1 MLDKQPLQVLLNERP
16 IIVSRWGLDRMEAL
30 LKELGHPEHTFE
42 TFHIAGT
49 NGKGSTAGFAAHIL
63 SVMGKR
69 TGLYTSPHLADVR
82 ERFHVLGKR
91 IEEDV
96 LQSAAQRILQC
107 STAGLATYFEVTT
120 ALAFL
125 YFSEMEV
132 EVAVVEAGL
141 GGRLDATNVLE
152 PIGTAITSIGLDH
165 TELLGSSLETIAGE
179 KAGILKPGVSVS
191 LGPLES
197 NARRVLLN
205 SASALGVPVA
215 EVGLDCQTS
224 AFVIDQG
231 DTCFCYTSN
240 RWPNGVKL
248 KIPLLGRHQ
257 VTNTALAV
265 LMLEQSIPNLL
276 SEQIVV
282 GVEAMSLPGRF
293 EILSTDDCTWVFDIA
308 HNTQAIKS
316 LMETL
321 RETDLPSPKVAVASI
336 LSDKEWTVMLEQLA
350 HDMDAIILT
359 QPLSVPD
366 SRRWDIEE
374 ARDYLL
380 RKSNTPV
387 HVIESLNEALDCG
400 RELCGHGTVVI
411 TGSTYTVG
419 DARTLMKAA

>member
-1 MLDKQPLQVLLNERP
+1 MPDKQPLQVLLNERP

-30 LKELGHPEHTFE
+30 LEELGHPEHTFE

-49 NGKGSTAGFAAHIL
+49 NGKGSTAGFAAQIL

-125 YFSEMEV
+125 YFSEMKV
-132 EVAVVEAGL
+132 DVAVVEAGL

-165 TELLGSSLETIAGE
+165 TELLGSSLESIAEE

-191 LGPLES
+191 LGPLEP
-197 NARRVLLN
+197 NARRVLLD
-205 SASALGVPVA
+205 SASALGVPVG

-224 AFVIDQG
+224 ALVIDQG
-231 DTCFCYTSN
+231 NTCFCYTSN

-257 VTNTALAV
+257 VINTAVAV
-265 LMLEQSIPNLL
+265 LMLEQSVPNLF
-276 SEQIVV
+276 SEQIVG

-293 EILSTDDCTWVFDIA
+293 EILSMDDCTWIFDIA
-308 HNTQAIKS
+308 HNTQAIES

-321 RETDLPSPKVAVASI
+321 RETDLPSPKVAVVSI
-336 LSDKEWTVMLEQLA
+336 LGDKEWTVMLERLA
-350 HDMDAIILT
+350 HEMDAIILT

-374 ARDYLL
+374 ARGYLL
-380 RKSNTPV
+380 RKSTTPV
-387 HVIESLNEALDCG
+387 HVIECLNEALDRG